1 MRFFENLV
9 ADVRYAMRGFGS
21 SPGFTAAAIAA
32 IAVGIGINT
41 GLFTV
46 LNGFMLREVAAPDS
60 DELVSIYQIFEEESS
75 AHPRSVNGTKSM
87 FSFSE
92 YETYR
97 DSARTLS
104 GVLAY
109 SLSEWG
115 ATLGGSAP
123 RELQGTVVS
132 CNYFEVLRVVPTVG
146 RSFAPDNCENPSG
159 PPEVVLGHEVWL
171 TSFAGD
177 PAIVGQSII
186 LNRQQFIVAG
196 VAPEGFAGIDFL
208 RAQYFAPITA
218 QSALIPG
225 GDFASNADLSWLI
238 LVGRRD
244 AVATLE
250 QVRAELDVIGA
261 RIDQA
266 DPGRRTTVIAERA
279 TPLLADFR
287 SAVLGAS
294 AVVMAGFGLV
304 LLIACA
310 NVANLLLARSATR
323 GREIALRLSLGA
335 TRLRLIQ
342 QFLTESVLLSLVGGA
357 LGSLLAVWSFQGL
370 LAFVLSSL
378 PAELP
383 EMQIDPR
390 PDLTVL
396 AFAIALTTV
405 TGIVFGLVPALHASS
420 PDQYTALKHD
430 ASGTGR
436 RGAGWSRNA
445 LVGVQVA
452 VCLVLTV
459 GASLLLRGLYAAQT
473 VEPGFAYRDVAV
485 VSMPLRS
492 SGYDEPRAM
501 AFNREL
507 KQRLAALPGV
517 TAVAQTAKT
526 PLSAGSREF
535 ELSRTGEG
543 DFQRFHFNNVSPG
556 HFALLDLP
564 LVRGRDFTEADLV
577 DTSRA
582 LIVSAA
588 TARRFWPGE
597 EPLGKLMDLEIGN
610 NQLLTFEV
618 VGVTG
623 DAQVQTIGVIDDNLA
638 YLPASPRSQLGVQL
652 LVRSDAPFAAVAEG
666 IRGVVDSLDST
677 LSATVTP
684 LEDNLDIWRTFSSL
698 ASTLASGLGAL
709 ALVLAGIGVYGQV
722 SYAVNLRLREI
733 GIRVALGASAR
744 QVFRLVVA
752 RNARPVVF
760 GLAVGAVG
768 CLVVGKS
775 LSSFLFGVSAFD
787 PLAIVGA
794 AAFVLGAAFVAILLP
809 TRRALGVDPTVTLR
823 YE

>member
-1 MRFFENLV
+1 MRFFESLT
-9 ADVRYAMRGFGS
+9 ADVRYAMRSFAS
-21 SPGFTAAAIAA
+21 SPGFTVAAIAA

-46 LNGFMLREVAAPDS
+46 LNGLAWRDVPAPDS
-60 DELVSIYQIFEEESS
+60 DELLSIYQIIEEES
-75 AHPRSVNGTKSM
+75 AARQRSVNGTKSM

-97 DSARTLS
+97 NSARTLS

-109 SLSEWG
+109 TLSETG
-115 ATLGGSAP
+115 ATLGGPAP
-123 RELQGTVVS
+123 RELQGTLVS
-132 CNYFEVLRVVPTVG
+132 CNYFEVLRVPPAVG
-146 RSFAPDNCENPSG
+146 RSFAPDTCENPSG
-159 PPEVVLGHEVWL
+159 PPEVVLAHVVWL
-171 TSFAGD
+171 TSFGAD
-177 PAIVGQSII
+177 PAIVGRSIV

-208 RAQYFAPITA
+208 RAQYFAPISA
-218 QSALIPG
+218 QSLLVPG
-225 GDFASNADLSWLI
+225 VDFVGNDDLSWLN
-238 LVGRRD
+238 VVARRN
-244 AVATLE
+244 AAANLE
-250 QVRAELDVIGA
+250 QVRTELDVIGA

-266 DPGRRTTVIAERA
+266 DPGRRTTIVAERA
-279 TPLLADFR
+279 TPLLAEFR
-287 SAVLGAS
+287 PTVLSAS
-294 AVVMAGFGLV
+294 AVVMAGFALV

-342 QFLTESVLLSLVGGA
+342 QFLTESALISLAGGA

-370 LAFVLSSL
+370 LAFVLSAL

-383 EMQIDPR
+383 QLRIDPR

-396 AFAIALTTV
+396 AFAIALTTA
-405 TGIVFGLVPALHASS
+405 TGVVFGLVPALHASR
-420 PDQYTALKHD
+420 PDQYTALKQD
-430 ASGTGR
+430 AAGTARR
-436 RGAGWSRNA
+436 RGGWSRGA

-459 GASLLLRGLYAAQT
+459 AASLLLRGLYAAQN
-473 VEPGFAYRDVAV
+473 VEPGFAFRDVAV
-485 VSMPLRS
+485 VSLRLRS
-492 SGYDEPRAM
+492 AGYDEARAT

-507 KQRLAALPGV
+507 LQRVAELPGV

-535 ELSRTGEG
+535 ELSRSGEG
-543 DFQRFHFNNVSPG
+543 AFQRFHFNNVSPG

-564 LVRGRDFTEADLV
+564 LVRGRDFTEADLTN
-577 DTSRA
+577 TSNA

-588 TARRFWPGE
+588 TARRLWPGE
-597 EPLGKLMDLEIGN
+597 EPVGKLLDLDIGN

-618 VGVTG
+618 VGVSG
-623 DAQVQTIGVIDDNLA
+623 DAQIQTIGVIDDNLA
-638 YLPASPRSQLGVQL
+638 YLPASPRSQLGEQL
-652 LVRSDAPFAAVAEG
+652 LVRSDAPFATTAER
-666 IRGVVDSLDST
+666 IRDVVGSMDST
-677 LSATVTP
+677 LSAIVAP
-684 LEDNLDIWRTFSSL
+684 LEDNLDVSRTFSSL
-698 ASTLASGLGAL
+698 ASTLASALGAL

-752 RNARPVVF
+752 SNSRPIVV

-768 CLVVGKS
+768 CLAVGR
-775 LSSFLFGVSAFD
+775 LLASFLYGVSAID
-787 PLAIVGA
+787 PLALVA
-794 AAFVLGAAFVAILLP
+794 ATAFVLGTAFVATLLP

-823 YE
+823 HE

>member
-1 MRFFENLV
+1 MRFIENLT
-9 ADVRYAMRGFGS
+9 ADVRYALRSFCA
-21 SPGFTAAAIAA
+21 SPGFTVAAVAA

-46 LNGFMLREVAAPDS
+46 LNGFMLRAVAAPDS
-60 DELVSIYQIFEEESS
+60 DELVSIYQIIEEESS

-97 DSARTLS
+97 DSTRTLS

-109 SLSEWG
+109 NLSETG
-115 ATLGGSAP
+115 ATLGGPAP
-123 RELQGTVVS
+123 RELQGTLVS
-132 CNYFEVLRVVPTVG
+132 CNYFEVLRVVPAVG
-146 RSFAPDNCENPSG
+146 RSFAPDSCESSSG
-159 PPEVVLGHEVWL
+159 PPEVVLAHDVWL

-177 PAIVGQSII
+177 PAIVGQSIT

-208 RAQYFAPITA
+208 RAQYFAPISA
-218 QSALIPG
+218 QSLLIQRVDLVG
-225 GDFASNADLSWLI
+225 NDDLSWLNV
-238 LVGRRD
+238 VGRRD
-244 AVATLE
+244 PAATLE

-266 DPGRRTTVIAERA
+266 DPGRRTNVLAERA
-279 TPLLADFR
+279 TPLLPDFR
-287 SAVLGAS
+287 SAVLSAS
-294 AVVMAGFGLV
+294 AVVMAGFALV

-335 TRLRLIQ
+335 TRPRLIQ
-342 QFLTESVLLSLVGGA
+342 QFLTESVLLSLAGGA

-370 LAFVLSSL
+370 LAFVLSAL
-378 PAELP
+378 PGGLP
-383 EMQIDPR
+383 RLQLDPR

-396 AFAIALTTV
+396 AFAIALTAA

-430 ASGTGR
+430 ASGTAR
-436 RGAGWSRNA
+436 RGGGWSRSA

-459 GASLLLRGLYAAQT
+459 AASLLLRGLHAAQT

-485 VSMPLRS
+485 VSLRLRS
-492 SGYDEPRAM
+492 AGYDEPRAT

-507 KQRLAALPGV
+507 TQRLAALPGV

-556 HFALLDLP
+556 HFGLLDVP
-564 LVRGRDFTEADLV
+564 LVRGRDFTEADLM
-577 DTSRA
+577 DQSQA

-597 EPLGKLMDLEIGN
+597 EPVGKLLDLEIGN
-610 NQLLTFEV
+610 NQLRTFEV

-623 DAQVQTIGVIDDNLA
+623 DAQFQTIGVIDDNLA

-652 LVRSDAPFAAVAEG
+652 LVRSDAPFAAIAES
-666 IRGVVDSLDST
+666 IRAVLAGMDST
-677 LSATVTP
+677 LAATVTP

-698 ASTLASGLGAL
+698 ASTLASALGAL

-752 RNARPVVF
+752 RNARPVVL
-760 GLAVGAVG
+760 GLAAGTVG
-768 CLVVGKS
+768 CLVVGRS

-787 PLAIVGA
+787 PLAIAGA
-794 AAFVLGAAFVAILLP
+794 AAFVLGAAFVAMLLP

-823 YE
+823 HE